1 MANLQL
7 IGLLVFIAALF
18 GWVTVRYL
26 RLPLTIGTVLLTV
39 ILALGLEATAALTPG
54 LHTAAVRI
62 VEQINF
68 VGLILHGMLSLLL
81 FAGAFLLDVKDL
93 YRQKLVVGVLSV
105 FGTLLTAAAM
115 TVLMHWVLA
124 ILGVPTDWY
133 ACLFLA
139 R

>member
-68 VGLILHGMLSLLL
+68 EGLILHGMLSL
-81 FAGAFLLDVKDL
+81 
-93 YRQKLVVGVLSV
+93 